1 VSRSQDTVRSR
12 GGAIVALLPL
22 GVAGLA
28 LAGCETTQDV
38 SARIGER
45 LAREQQAST
54 GLERQG
60 RAPRGVRAGRP
71 TLLPSGDASAIV
83 VEVVNR
89 SPRAWRDLPVAVRV
103 RGGGVDYTNR
113 TVGLET
119 AQLRI
124 PTLEPGARL
133 WWVNDHLPAI
143 RGRARTVRAAVGR
156 GRPIAGAVPRVRVTG
171 LRAGREDGRP
181 VVRGVVRNLGRR
193 VVRDLTVFTV
203 ALRDGRPV
211 AAGTAKVLELPP
223 GARRDV
229 TTFVV
234 GDPTRGRL
242 VAAAP
247 PAPSAR

>member
-1 VSRSQDTVRSR
+1 MSRPGGTSASR
-12 GGAIVALLPL
+12 RRAVAPLLPL
-22 GVAGLA
+22 ALAGLA
-28 LAGCETTQDV
+28 LGGCETTQDV

-45 LAREQQAST
+45 LAREQQAAT

-71 TLLPSGDASAIV
+71 TVLPSGDAAAVV

-89 SPRAWRDLPVAVRV
+89 SGRAWRDLPVAVRV
-103 RGGGVDYTNR
+103 RGDGVDYTNR

-124 PTLEPGARL
+124 PSLAPGARL
-133 WWVNDHLPAI
+133 WWVNDHLPAL

-156 GRPIAGAVPRVRVTG
+156 GRPIGGALPRVRVSA

-181 VVRGVVRNLGRR
+181 VVRAVVRNLGRR

-223 GARRDV
+223 GERRDV

-247 PAPSAR
+247 PAPAAR